1 MGQWLWLEM
10 LTLHRKI
17 HEMVDDHRRNLVV
30 LMDWKKAKYEN
41 LVAYPSRG
49 YSTRQTVA
57 VVVFFPCSFLGKNC
71 KRLLFAATLKDRRI
85 SIYSKRYQFLCV
97 KVNYLDSE
105 AAEDFVAGPFHIYR
119 F

>member
-30 LMDWKKAKYEN
+30 LLDWKKAKYEN

-57 VVVFFPCSFLGKNC
+57 VVIFFPCSFLGENSTIAFPES
-71 KRLLFAATLKDRRI
+71 RQH
-85 SIYSKRYQFLCV
+85 SKIAL
-97 KVNYLDSE
+97 
-105 AAEDFVAGPFHIYR
+105 
-119 F
+119 

>member
-30 LMDWKKAKYEN
+30 LLDWKKAKYEN

-57 VVVFFPCSFLGKNC
+57 VVVFFPCSFLGENC
-71 KRLLFAATLKDRRI
+71 ETIAFPESRQHSKIAVLVFIPKDINSFA
-85 SIYSKRYQFLCV
+85 
-97 KVNYLDSE
+97 
-105 AAEDFVAGPFHIYR
+105 
-119 F
+119 

>member
-30 LMDWKKAKYEN
+30 LLDWKKAKYEN

-57 VVVFFPCSFLGKNC
+57 VVVFIPIVHS
-71 KRLLFAATLKDRRI
+71 
-85 SIYSKRYQFLCV
+85 
-97 KVNYLDSE
+97 
-105 AAEDFVAGPFHIYR
+105 GPQMKFHTR
-119 F
+119 PGL

>member
-1 MGQWLWLEM
+1 MVGQWLWLEM

-30 LMDWKKAKYEN
+30 LLDWKKAKYEN

-57 VVVFFPCSFLGKNC
+57 VVIFFPCSFLGENC
-71 KRLLFAATLKDRRI
+71 KRLLFAATLKDRLI
-85 SIYSKRYQFLCV
+85 VFIPKDINSF
-97 KVNYLDSE
+97 
-105 AAEDFVAGPFHIYR
+105 A
-119 F
+119 

>member
-1 MGQWLWLEM
+1 MVGQWLWLEM

-30 LMDWKKAKYEN
+30 LLDWKKAKYEN

-57 VVVFFPCSFLGKNC
+57 VVIFFPCSFLGENSTIAFPESRQHSKIAVLVFIPKDINS
-71 KRLLFAATLKDRRI
+71 FA
-85 SIYSKRYQFLCV
+85 
-97 KVNYLDSE
+97 
-105 AAEDFVAGPFHIYR
+105 
-119 F
+119 